1 MGRQPWI
8 VYGLMKTRDAV
19 SPLATSQVTVTLVAF
34 ILLYG
39 FLGAVGY
46 FLIIKNAKKGPVAD

>member
-1 MGRQPWI
+1 
-8 VYGLMKTRDAV
+8 MKTRDAV